1 MVNPHTHVILKG
13 QIYNKLQ
20 KIVIVDLFC
29 QTHTGRSCRK
39 KFYLVYLLALLHNAK
54 YCIVQLN

>member
-29 QTHTGRSCRK
+29 QTHTGRSFHK
-39 KFYLVYLLALLHNAK
+39 KLYLVYLLALLPNTK
-54 YCIVQLN
+54 YCIIQSN